1 MMTTSDD
8 GSQINL
14 LAAPFGNMASP
25 KHKAIDAVTV
35 AVRADTSGDYDGAL
49 AAYERGIALFN
60 DLLSTMTTDDSLA
73 FRDAVRERVKGYSA
87 RCRELRQVL
96 DDLAIDSEA
105 NDVAASQRSSEAAA
119 VVTEAVRADSAGNY
133 VIAIGAYERGIALF
147 EAILAAPVGLHASA
161 FCDAVRLRVAGY
173 AQRCVELRA
182 VLAGATAVAA
192 APSAAPSAPEPA
204 VAYPDASALGSS
216 GSTTAAFV
224 ADAPP
229 AVPDAPASAAYPDA
243 SALGSSSSG
252 STTAV
257 PAAATAA
264 SAASAASAAPPIS
277 ATEKTALKAK
287 LRAWALGS
295 LSRYDEGED
304 EYREQRDA
312 KHGDRDGYMLFLQ
325 AAALE
330 SYKQKTG
337 EVLEYSD
344 EDGDED
350 TSSGVA
356 QTIRA
361 TNETMAMQRAQLKS
375 DMASINTWMEGVTTV
390 LTRTPEE
397 RAARAEERVRRKD
410 ELRQARVL
418 ARAAAEIERA
428 RTSAP

>member
-1 MMTTSDD
+1 
-8 GSQINL
+8 
-14 LAAPFGNMASP
+14 
-25 KHKAIDAVTV
+25 
-35 AVRADTSGDYDGAL
+35 
-49 AAYERGIALFN
+49 
-60 DLLSTMTTDDSLA
+60 
-73 FRDAVRERVKGYSA
+73 
-87 RCRELRQVL
+87 
-96 DDLAIDSEA
+96 
-105 NDVAASQRSSEAAA
+105 
-119 VVTEAVRADSAGNY
+119 
-133 VIAIGAYERGIALF
+133 
-147 EAILAAPVGLHASA
+147 
-161 FCDAVRLRVAGY
+161 
-173 AQRCVELRA
+173 
-182 VLAGATAVAA
+182 
-192 APSAAPSAPEPA
+192 
-204 VAYPDASALGSS
+204 
-216 GSTTAAFV
+216 
-224 ADAPP
+224 
-229 AVPDAPASAAYPDA
+229 
-243 SALGSSSSG
+243 
-252 STTAV
+252 V
-257 PAAATAA
+257 PAAAA
-264 SAASAASAAPPIS
+264 AASAASAAPPIS
-277 ATEKTALKAK
+277 ATERTALKAK